1 MNCIV
6 SATAPVI
13 LKLFI
18 QIGCRLHPFL
28 TFFVITKLV
37 ELGSVYVKS
46 TSLQVSP
53 SVAD

>member
-1 MNCIV
+1 MSRIV

-13 LKLFI
+13 LELFI

-28 TFFVITKLV
+28 MFLVITKLV
-37 ELGSVYVKS
+37 QLGSVYVKS
-46 TSLQVSP
+46 TSLQVNP